1 MIFISTFSSFIKCAV
16 YTLMEDYCSMAV
28 SFLESELNSYKTFI
42 DKSVDLNKREI
53 LCVVSLPR
61 CWNVP
66 VSVVL
71 SVEFPPRTRVNN
83 YTNPFCRL
91 IKLLKMNAFN
101 PFTRKY
107 GNGYDSALS

>member
-1 MIFISTFSSFIKCAV
+1 
-16 YTLMEDYCSMAV
+16 MEDYCSMAV
-28 SFLESELNSYKTFI
+28 LFLESELNSYKTFI

-107 GNGYDSALS
+107 GNGYDYTLS